1 MFTSTGLPGQ
11 LVLNTV
17 KVVPV
22 LDHVSTPVT
31 WEPKPK
37 LLLAVAPDSTDS
49 GRSGPVVLAHPV
61 RRSYVEV
68 V

>member
-61 RRSYVEV
+61 RRYYVEV
-68 V
+68 A